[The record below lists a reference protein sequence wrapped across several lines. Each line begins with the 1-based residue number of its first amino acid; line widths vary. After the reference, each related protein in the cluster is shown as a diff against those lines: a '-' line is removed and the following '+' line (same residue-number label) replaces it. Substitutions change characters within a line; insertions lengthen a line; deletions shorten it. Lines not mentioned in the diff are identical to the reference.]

1 MLPIDKLPT
10 APHPISL
17 VTFGVLKTGAPFTQ
31 QGDTPMFKSFKS
43 LLGLSLLAFFAVW
56 MGCSSDSSP
65 VAPYSASKTHDTS
78 QTDPVTGA
86 PATDTHIVDFGDNNL
101 KYEVALEVIEPAT
114 RVPPKADIGT
124 LSITAAEM
132 RGLETLSAGGKGIT
146 SLRGLEYATNLKS
159 LYLKVNLIEDV
170 TPLADLTKLEVL
182 NLETNRILD
191 VSSLDGLNKLTSFR
205 IGNNYREVAGV
216 KQRMGSAGLKAA
228 VAGMPNLTGL
238 KANALGLTDISFLED
253 LPKLGYLNLN
263 GNRGIISLKP
273 LACLEVLADL
283 RVQRINIAYNSVT
296 RELHPLLLF
305 LIGEGVSVDHG
316 PRPS

>member
-114 RVPPKADIGT
+114 RVPEGRHWNAFYYGSRNART
-124 LSITAAEM
+124 RNA
-132 RGLETLSAGGKGIT
+132 
-146 SLRGLEYATNLKS
+146 
-159 LYLKVNLIEDV
+159 
-170 TPLADLTKLEVL
+170 
-182 NLETNRILD
+182 
-191 VSSLDGLNKLTSFR
+191 FR
-205 IGNNYREVAGV
+205 WR
-216 KQRMGSAGLKAA
+216 QRDYEFARS
-228 VAGMPNLTGL
+228 
-238 KANALGLTDISFLED
+238 
-253 LPKLGYLNLN
+253 
-263 GNRGIISLKP
+263 
-273 LACLEVLADL
+273 
-283 RVQRINIAYNSVT
+283 
-296 RELHPLLLF
+296 
-305 LIGEGVSVDHG
+305 
-316 PRPS
+316 